1 MLRFSGTGATDAG
14 LVRDHNEDS
23 AFVGPR
29 LLLVAD
35 GVGGGAAGEVASATT
50 AYVVSASVN
59 AAPSDQPPAQVLAGA
74 VRVAQEQLAVGVAR
88 DETRA
93 GMATTLTAV
102 LTDGRTCWLAHLGD
116 SRGYLLRDS
125 RLVRITRDHTFV
137 QDMID
142 DGRLTEAEA
151 RSHPWRNVVMRT
163 VHGDP
168 AVLADVVELPLEPGD
183 RLLVASDGL
192 TDLVPEP
199 RIAEILAGHHDD
211 EAVGALV
218 RAALAAG
225 GHDNV
230 TCVVATLI
238 DGPPVSLDGQL
249 LGAVR
254 DPANIVDASAIRSAH
269 PA

>member
-1 MLRFSGTGATDAG
+1 MLRFSSTGATDAG

-23 AFVGPR
+23 AFFGPR

-50 AYVVSASVN
+50 AYVVSATVM
-59 AAPSDQPPAQVLAGA
+59 AAPAEPPEALLARA
-74 VRVAQEQLAVGVAR
+74 VKVAQEQVAVGVVR
-88 DETRA
+88 DPSRA

-102 LTDGRTCWLAHLGD
+102 ATDGQTCWLAHLGD
-116 SRGYLLRDS
+116 SRAYVLREG
-125 RLVRITRDHTFV
+125 RLVQVTRDHTFV
-137 QDMID
+137 QDLLD
-142 DGRLTEAEA
+142 DGRITDAEA

-163 VHGDP
+163 VHGDV
-168 AVLADVVELPLEPGD
+168 AQTADVVQLPLQPGD

-192 TDLVPEP
+192 TDLVAPE
-199 RIAEILAGHHDD
+199 RIEQILARSHDD
-211 EAVGALV
+211 EATDALV
-218 RAALAAG
+218 REALAAG
-225 GHDNV
+225 GFDNV

-238 DGPPVSLDGQL
+238 DGPEVSADGTL

-254 DPANIVDASAIRSAH
+254 DVANIVDAGAVRSAH